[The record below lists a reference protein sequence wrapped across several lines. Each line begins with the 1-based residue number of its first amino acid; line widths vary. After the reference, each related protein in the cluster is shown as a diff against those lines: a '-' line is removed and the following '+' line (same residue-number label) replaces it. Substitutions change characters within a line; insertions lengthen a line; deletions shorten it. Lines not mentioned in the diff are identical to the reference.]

1 MRSALLWQPP
11 SYRSSRLRVKRK
23 PRKKKI
29 TNDMTLSLLKEELP
43 VQKREIFTHP
53 SLGKL
58 PARMVLECVFAL
70 SPEGKILHH
79 HREELNATDEGNN
92 MVVYTLNGQ
101 SPAPGRER
109 CRIIP
114 PFVREFGAGET

>member
-1 MRSALLWQPP
+1 MKKVADDATLPP
-11 SYRSSRLRVKRK
+11 H
-23 PRKKKI
+23 
-29 TNDMTLSLLKEELP
+29 KEGPP
-43 VQKREIFTHP
+43 VQQREIFTHP

-58 PARMVLECVFAL
+58 PARTVLECVFAL

-79 HREELNATDEGNN
+79 HREELDAADEGNDT
-92 MVVYTLNGQ
+92 VVYTLNGQ

-114 PFVREFGAGET
+114 PFVREFGTVT